1 MAFEDDSLERDL
13 GVLGPAGY
21 GAKMVYDK
29 VQRQALI
36 DNLLR
41 RVGASRLP
49 IGAKEEI
56 GKLALKNPR
65 QMALWELMG
74 AEFKGGRTRSGYF
87 EARGAGEILR
97 RLNNP
102 DAGPLPSVQERKI
115 RHGRGPAP
123 LRPPVFQVGG
133 TTAPFHPQTW
143 LGTGEDLPYGKAG
156 YTWLRTPG
164 GMADE
169 GLTGT
174 PDIRRALWDYM
185 QQNPSSTTTHEF
197 GHGAQFLGQSAPKD
211 INTLFEQ
218 DTRFNRA
225 IMSGHPTNRLTAP
238 ELKKGLL
245 NTRLSQPGQLARLAR
260 ASEYL
265 TGELGAE
272 RTSLTRGLLDAGVQ
286 RTEIPAVIQHLQTLN
301 PQWKVS
307 PEGQRIAT
315 MRHEGLIDLPTA
327 AKMEDDL
334 LSQHYKARLFE
345 SDITKDMREKGMTLK
360 QARQEWKRRRE
371 APEPFYLRNA
381 KDTAARRANQ
391 GLARLMETLD
401 ASGVKNI
408 LRKLF

>member
-13 GVLGPAGY
+13 GLLSPAGY

-41 RVGASRLP
+41 RVEASRLP

-74 AEFKGGRTRSGYF
+74 ADFKGGRTRSGYF
-87 EARGAGEILR
+87 EPQGAGAILR
-97 RLNNP
+97 HLNNP

-123 LRPPVFQVGG
+123 LRPPIFQVGG
-133 TTAPFHPQTW
+133 TTAPFHPETW
-143 LGTGEDLPYGKAG
+143 SGR
-156 YTWLRTPG
+156 LRG
-164 GMADE
+164 GHGIDSWDDPIGGADIR
-169 GLTGT
+169 LTGS
-174 PDIRRALWDYM
+174 PDIRRPVWDYI

-197 GHGAQFLGQSAPKD
+197 GHGAQFLGQSTPKE
-211 INTLFEQ
+211 INDLAESSY
-218 DTRFNRA
+218 DFNRA
-225 IMSGHPTNRLTAP
+225 MLNRHPANRLTAP
-238 ELKKGLL
+238 ELTKGLL
-245 NTRLSQPGQLARLAR
+245 NARLSKPGQLARLAQ
-260 ASEYL
+260 AAEYL

-301 PQWKVS
+301 PHWKVS
-307 PEGQRIAT
+307 PERQRIAT
-315 MRHEGLIDLPTA
+315 MKQGGMIDLPTA
-327 AKMEDDL
+327 RKMEEALGNQRLEAIEHDDVDWNVRGNEMPERQAL
-334 LSQHYKARLFE
+334 QVW
-345 SDITKDMREKGMTLK
+345 KDDVAEAQAIK
-360 QARQEWKRRRE
+360 QKRNVG
-371 APEPFYLRNA
+371 Y
-381 KDTAARRANQ
+381 RANQ
-391 GLARLMETLD
+391 GLARLMETLND
-401 ASGVKNI
+401 SGVKNI

>member
-41 RVGASRLP
+41 RVEASRLP
-49 IGAKEEI
+49 IGSKEEI
-56 GKLALKNPR
+56 GRLALKNPR

-74 AEFKGGRTRSGYF
+74 AEFKGGKTRSGYF
-87 EARGAGEILR
+87 EPRGAGEILR
-97 RLNNP
+97 HLNNP
-102 DAGPLPSVQERKI
+102 DSGPLPSVQERKI

-123 LRPPVFQVGG
+123 LRPPLFQVGG

-143 LGTGEDLPYGKAG
+143 SGRLLGGGAMDPDLDPIGGAD
-156 YTWLRTPG
+156 LR
-164 GMADE
+164 
-169 GLTGT
+169 LTGD
-174 PDIRRALWDYM
+174 PDIRRPVWDYM
-185 QQNPSSTTTHEF
+185 KQNPSSTTSHEF
-197 GHGAQFLGQSAPKD
+197 GHGSQFLGQSAPKD

-225 IMSGHPTNRLTAP
+225 MMNRHPTNRLTAP

-245 NTRLSQPGQLARLAR
+245 NTRLSKPGQLARLAR

-272 RTSLTRGLLDAGVQ
+272 RTSLTRGLLEAGVK
-286 RTEIPAVIQHLQTLN
+286 RTEIPDVIQHIQTLN

-307 PEGQRIAT
+307 PEGQGIAT
-315 MRHEGLIDLPTA
+315 MRGQGLIDLPTA
-327 AKMEDDL
+327 AKMEEALWKQRWEAIDQDEDVDFNVRGKEMPERQAL
-334 LSQHYKARLFE
+334 QAW
-345 SDITKDMREKGMTLK
+345 KDNIAEAQAIK
-360 QARQEWKRRRE
+360 QKRNVG
-371 APEPFYLRNA
+371 Y
-381 KDTAARRANQ
+381 RANQ
-391 GLARLMETLD
+391 GLTKLMGSISPE
-401 ASGVKNI
+401 VKNI